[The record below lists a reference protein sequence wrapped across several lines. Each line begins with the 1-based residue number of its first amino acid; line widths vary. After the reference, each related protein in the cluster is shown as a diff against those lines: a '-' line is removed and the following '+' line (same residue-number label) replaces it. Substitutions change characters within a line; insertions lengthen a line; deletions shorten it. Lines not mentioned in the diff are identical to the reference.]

1 MSFADQICFLVE
13 IKGEKRTTRK
23 IITEKV
29 NDIIGAQSS
38 AASLF
43 NFVICWW
50 WHCACS
56 SGGWL
61 ITTVVVLN
69 SESLERWV
77 CSRISKSTCF
87 FFGIEKK
94 VQWVYGIPIE
104 VAGSNRWK
112 MFRKLKDDT
121 SSRHLAPWP
130 KFPKRLKEKKG
141 DQFFISYLLVTF
153 VGQVT
158 VHTTRRKKKK

>member
-1 MSFADQICFLVE
+1 MTSSALS
-13 IKGEKRTTRK
+13 
-23 IITEKV
+23 
-29 NDIIGAQSS
+29 GAQSS

-130 KFPKRLKEKKG
+130 KFPKRLKEKKRG
-141 DQFFISYLLVTF
+141 SIFHFLSSCYFCGPSYGTHNPA
-153 VGQVT
+153 Q
-158 VHTTRRKKKK
+158 KKKITKRILSNK